1 MQLITSRSNEK
12 VKKYKALLS
21 KPEKGF
27 VALEGA
33 RLISDCVDAGASFS
47 ELFVSQKAR
56 KGWDAEALAE
66 KVRAA
71 GADVIDV
78 TDDLLEYMSD
88 TQHPGGMLAIAVW
101 NASEEMNPD
110 LPVVAL
116 DDLQD
121 PGNLG
126 TIIRSAAAFGY
137 GTVLLGGKTAKA
149 NSPKVARASMGAI
162 YRINILHVKNLA
174 GALAG
179 MKDCGYKVYGLDM
192 DGSPIEE
199 LVAVAPYCL
208 VVGSEGSGLSKD
220 VASVL
225 DSTVSI
231 RMEKGVESLN
241 ASVAASIAMWS
252 ATQGK

>member
-1 MQLITSRSNEK
+1 MITSRSNEK
-12 VKKYKALLS
+12 IKKYRALVS

-27 VALEGA
+27 VTLEGA
-33 RLISDCVDAGASFS
+33 RLIGDCADAGASFS
-47 ELFVSQKAR
+47 ELFISERGR
-56 KGWDAEALAE
+56 KSRDSEELAE

-71 GADVIDV
+71 GAEIIDV

-88 TQHPGGMLAIAVW
+88 TQHPGGMTAIALW
-101 NASEEMNPD
+101 DAAEEINPD
-110 LPVVAL
+110 LPAIAL

-126 TIIRSAAAFGY
+126 AIIRSAAAFGY
-137 GTVLLGGKTAKA
+137 GAVLLGGKTAKA

-174 GALAG
+174 AALTG
-179 MKDCGYKVYGLDM
+179 LKECGYKVHGLDM
-192 DGSPIEE
+192 DGAPIEE
-199 LVAVAPYCL
+199 LRAVIPYCL
-208 VVGSEGSGLSKD
+208 VVGSEGAGLSKE
-220 VASVL
+220 VRAVL

-231 RMEKGVESLN
+231 RMSGGVESLN

-252 ATQGK
+252 AAKP